1 MSINPEMNNLR
12 PVLGDIV
19 SSIETRAPYG
29 AIFLSSNSGMSIFID
44 NQQETVSQGDPTAG
58 SVITA
63 FDGHTMRE
71 RAIGGFDKDSIQR
84 GAQAM
89 LSEAT
94 FTNHKKIDPGPEH
107 QRDFVTAMEID
118 PTTLSTKEKLESL
131 RDLHQRVKN
140 MDSQIVNVRIQYR
153 EVREQ
158 SIFRNRHADLAQDIQ
173 RLVLF
178 VFLTVSNDSGIRFN
192 WLGKYGTAGWEILSF
207 SDDELQDF
215 VETSF
220 HLLKAE
226 RVEPGEYSIITHPSV
241 SGTLAHESFGHGV
254 ETDMFLKD
262 RAQASS
268 YLGRRVASPDV
279 EIWDDPSLPGEY
291 GSYFFDHE
299 GRIAEGTQ
307 IVDQGIFQRGLTDLY
322 SATALNIPRSPN
334 GRRQDFSRKAYA
346 RMSNTFFGRGTT
358 PVSDLFNQVEDGI
371 YLKKSSSGM
380 EDPKG
385 WGIQVTCHYGYEIK
399 QGKVTGR
406 MFAPI
411 ALTGSVPHVLQS
423 ISSVGDDLI
432 ITGGTCGKGHK
443 EMVPVSSGG
452 PHLLLRAR
460 LG

>member
-1 MSINPEMNNLR
+1 MNIHPQMNNLR
-12 PVLGDIV
+12 PALGDIV
-19 SSIETRAPYG
+19 SSIEARAPYG
-29 AIFLSSNSGMSIFID
+29 AVFLSSNSGMNIFID

-58 SVITA
+58 TVITA
-63 FDGHTMRE
+63 FDGRTMRE
-71 RAIGGFDKDSIQR
+71 RAIGGFDKESIQR
-84 GAQAM
+84 GAQAL

-94 FTNHKKIDPGPEH
+94 FSNHTKIDPGPRR
-107 QRDFVTAMEID
+107 QGDFVTAMEID
-118 PTTLSTKEKLESL
+118 PTTLSTKEKLERL
-131 RDLHQRVKN
+131 RDLHQRVRKI
-140 MDSQIVNVRIQYR
+140 DPKIVNVRIQYR
-153 EVREQ
+153 EAREQ

-178 VFLTVSNDSGIRFN
+178 VFLTVSSEAGIRFN

-207 SDDELQDF
+207 GDDELQDF
-215 VETSF
+215 VETTF
-220 HLLKAE
+220 RLLGAE
-226 RVEPGEYSIITHPSV
+226 RVEPGEYNIIAHPSV

-262 RAQASS
+262 RAKASS
-268 YLGRRVASPDV
+268 YLGQQIGSPAV

-307 IVDQGIFQRGLTDLY
+307 IVDQGIFRRGLTDLY

-334 GRRQDFSRKAYA
+334 GRRQDFSRKTYT
-346 RMSNTFFGRGTT
+346 RMSNTFFGQGTT
-358 PVSDLFNQVEDGI
+358 PVDDLISQVEDGI

-406 MFAPI
+406 MYAPI
-411 ALTGSVPHVLQS
+411 ALTGFVPQVLQS
-423 ISSVGDDLI
+423 ISAVGNDLKHS
-432 ITGGTCGKGHK
+432 GGTCGKGHK
-443 EMVPVSSGG
+443 EMVPISTGG